1 MYFEQPASPSVL
13 AFVSIIHLALV
24 ALRAHRSSAGAF
36 SLLTLVSLLFSGSP
50 WLMPGVA
57 GMALGL
63 VAHAA
68 WFAACERL
76 APVMAP
82 TPAARASKA
91 STPPASTPSVRRPPG
106 VTALARRPP
115 QFVQT
120 PVMAV
125 FNETADTRTYRMAR
139 PEGFDFKAGQF
150 LTLRVRADGR
160 DHVRCYSISS
170 SPDARGHLEITVK
183 RHGLV
188 SGTLHATVRPGSLL
202 SVRAPAGAF
211 VYPGGDERP
220 LVLIAGGVGITPLMS
235 MLRHALDSEPT
246 RPVVLLYSVRTAADI
261 VFGEEIAWLNRRH
274 AQFRAVVAVTACP
287 AAEGQFPGRINEAL
301 VSATVPDLGHSVCQ
315 LCGPSQMIADVTAVL
330 VSLGVPRSQ
339 IHNEV
344 FEAAV
349 AAAGGP
355 SSPAPA
361 ATPTVGRAYEMQFAR
376 SGVSTTVAPEQTL
389 LEASEACGADIP
401 SLCRAGVCGTCRT
414 RVLKGDV
421 DCTSQILDE
430 DDRQEGFVLPCVS
443 RARSDCHV
451 DA

>member
-1 MYFEQPASPSVL
+1 MYFEQPISTAVL
-13 AFVSIIHLALV
+13 AFITIIHLALV
-24 ALRAHRSSAGAF
+24 ALRAHRSSGGAF
-36 SLLTLVSLLFSGSP
+36 SLLTLVSLLFSASP
-50 WLMPGVA
+50 WLMPGLG

-63 VAHAA
+63 AAHAA
-68 WFAACERL
+68 WFAACEQL
-76 APVMAP
+76 APAAPSSPSAALRPSGAPLAP
-82 TPAARASKA
+82 T
-91 STPPASTPSVRRPPG
+91 RRPSS

-125 FNETADTRTYRMAR
+125 FNETPDTRTYRMAR
-139 PEGFDFKAGQF
+139 PDGFEFKAGQF

-170 SPDARGHLEITVK
+170 SPDARGHLEVTVK

-211 VYPGGDERP
+211 VYPAGDERP

-246 RPVVLLYSVRTAADI
+246 RPVVLLYSVRTPEDI
-261 VFGEEIAWLNRRH
+261 IFGDEIAWLNQRH
-274 AQFRAVVAVTACP
+274 AQFRAVMAVTAGP
-287 AAEGQFPGRINEAL
+287 AREGQFPGRINEDL
-301 VSATVPDLGHSVCQ
+301 IRATVPDLAHSICQ
-315 LCGPSQMIADVTAVL
+315 LCGPAQMIADVTALL

-349 AAAGGP
+349 AASAGQ
-355 SSPAPA
+355 SSRAPA
-361 ATPTVGRAYEMQFAR
+361 SPVVGSAYEMQFTR
-376 SGVSTTVAPEQTL
+376 SGVAATVSPEQTV
-389 LEASEACGADIP
+389 LEASEGCGAEIP

-414 RVLKGDV
+414 KVLKGDV
-421 DCTSQILDE
+421 ECASQILDE
-430 DDRQEGFVLPCVS
+430 GDRQEGFILACVS
-443 RARSDCHV
+443 HARSDCHV

>member
-1 MYFEQPASPSVL
+1 M
-13 AFVSIIHLALV
+13 
-24 ALRAHRSSAGAF
+24 
-36 SLLTLVSLLFSGSP
+36 
-50 WLMPGVA
+50 
-57 GMALGL
+57 
-63 VAHAA
+63 
-68 WFAACERL
+68 
-76 APVMAP
+76 
-82 TPAARASKA
+82 
-91 STPPASTPSVRRPPG
+91 
-106 VTALARRPP
+106 TALARRPP

-139 PEGFDFKAGQF
+139 PDGFEFKAGQF

-211 VYPGGDERP
+211 VYPSDDERP

-246 RPVVLLYSVRTAADI
+246 RPVVLLYSVRTPQDV

-274 AQFRAVVAVTACP
+274 AQFRAVVAVTAGE
-287 AAEGQFPGRINEAL
+287 AAEGQFPGRINETL
-301 VSATVPDLGHSVCQ
+301 VRATVPDLGHSVCQ
-315 LCGPSQMIADVTAVL
+315 LCGPPQMIADVTSLL
-330 VSLGVPRSQ
+330 VSLGVQRSQ

-349 AAAGGP
+349 AASAGQSARTQP
-355 SSPAPA
+355 SR
-361 ATPTVGRAYEMQFAR
+361 PTVGSAYELQFTR
-376 SGVSTTVAPEQTL
+376 SGIATTVGPEQSV
-389 LEASEACGADIP
+389 LEASEECGAEIP

-430 DDRQEGFVLPCVS
+430 QDRQDGFILACVS
-443 RARSDCHV
+443 HARSDCHV
-451 DA
+451 EA

>member
-1 MYFEQPASPSVL
+1 MYFQQSASPSVL
-13 AFVSIIHLALV
+13 AFVSIVHLALV
-24 ALRAHRSSAGAF
+24 ALRAHRSSSGAF
-36 SLLTLVSLLFSGSP
+36 SLLTLVSLLFTASP
-50 WLMPGVA
+50 WLMPGIA

-76 APVMAP
+76 APEPSAP
-82 TPAARASKA
+82 AVPRPPAAAA
-91 STPPASTPSVRRPPG
+91 VPVRRPAG
-106 VTALARRPP
+106 VTTLARRPP

-125 FNETADTRTYRMAR
+125 FNETPDTRTYRMAR

-150 LTLRVRADGR
+150 LTLRVRADSR

-211 VYPGGDERP
+211 TYPDGDERP

-261 VFGEEIAWLNRRH
+261 VFGDEIAWLNRRH
-274 AQFRAVVAVTACP
+274 AQFRAVIAVTAGP
-287 AAEGQFPGRINEAL
+287 AADGQFPGRIHEAL
-301 VSATVPDLGHSVCQ
+301 LRATIPDLGHSVCQ
-315 LCGPSQMIADVTAVL
+315 LCGPIQMTTDVTALL

-339 IHNEV
+339 IHHEV

-349 AAAGGP
+349 AASAGP
-355 SSPAPA
+355 PSPAKAAPA
-361 ATPTVGRAYEMQFAR
+361 VGSAFEMQFTR
-376 SGVSTTVAPEQTL
+376 SGISTTVTPDQTL
-389 LEASEACGADIP
+389 LEASEACGAEIP

-414 RVLKGDV
+414 RVVKGEV
-421 DCTSQILDE
+421 DCTSRMLDDE
-430 DDRQEGFVLPCVS
+430 DRREGFVLPCVTYV
-443 RARSDCHV
+443 RSDCHV
-451 DA
+451 EA

>member
-1 MYFEQPASPSVL
+1 MYFDQPTSTSVL
-13 AFVSIIHLALV
+13 AFVTIIHLALV

-36 SLLTLVSLLFSGSP
+36 SLLTVVSLLFSASP
-50 WLMPGVA
+50 WLMPGLA
-57 GMALGL
+57 GMVLGL
-63 VAHAA
+63 VAHAM

-76 APVMAP
+76 APAGASTSAAR
-82 TPAARASKA
+82 TPAA
-91 STPPASTPSVRRPPG
+91 PAAPVRRPAG
-106 VTALARRPP
+106 MTALARRPP

-139 PEGFDFKAGQF
+139 PDGFEFKAGQF

-211 VYPGGDERP
+211 VYPSDDERP

-246 RPVVLLYSVRTAADI
+246 RPVVLLYSVRTPQDV

-274 AQFRAVVAVTACP
+274 AQFRAVVAVTAGE
-287 AAEGQFPGRINEAL
+287 AAEGQFPGRINETL
-301 VSATVPDLGHSVCQ
+301 VRATVPDLGHSVCQ
-315 LCGPSQMIADVTAVL
+315 LCGPPQMIADVTSLL
-330 VSLGVPRSQ
+330 VSLGVQRSQ

-349 AAAGGP
+349 AASAGQSARTQP
-355 SSPAPA
+355 SR
-361 ATPTVGRAYEMQFAR
+361 PTVGSAYELQFTR
-376 SGVSTTVAPEQTL
+376 SGIATTVGPEQSV
-389 LEASEACGADIP
+389 LEASEECGAEIP

-430 DDRQEGFVLPCVS
+430 QDRQDGFILACVS
-443 RARSDCHV
+443 HARSDCHV
-451 DA
+451 EA